1 MNVCNTFQNHSELSS
16 SVKHSSSFYQKLHFL
31 SYLSEILTMFMTIFW
46 LIICSCCLISGE
58 WVQIPQSTRSPHA
71 ITLNTSLMMNNA
83 KIHIFDYSK
92 YKDFFSYI
100 NPKPDFVKVNK
111 SIVNIHYTNKSD
123 RNDDSA
129 SIQIF
134 SEVHPSKIDRE
145 NKKNYR
151 NSLQKEGRIVIL
163 KPFNFDE
170 IIKFFMDVEHSF
182 SIGTLEGIQYKTK
195 VLKSVQ
201 NGILIDIGLLKNE
214 CHILQSC
221 DINHFITGRRLK
233 LLLPSAVVQR
243 NENRIRRS
251 PSNHEMD
258 FPSAETALMTISFLT
273 LAVFL
278 IKLVL
283 QVINTIK
290 SKHIGLHAMAP
301 SSVNETPIKII
312 KTNRNAR
319 KLSLPT
325 IITIDNLQ
333 SVTEQ

>member
-201 NGILIDIGLLKNE
+201 NGILIDIG
-214 CHILQSC
+214 
-221 DINHFITGRRLK
+221 RRLK